1 MTQFGVINLGRFPL
15 VEFPTQVA
23 TDASSAPSSTTPTG
37 RTLKISGQESVP
49 SASNIATTS
58 AMLEAWRADMAG
70 LVNAF
75 VPVTFTDK
83 VGLNGYYIVID
94 HSADLQNWEGE
105 QQTLTWALDLM
116 RVGTDFEIDIESRL
130 TGTTRNNSFGLSGV
144 RWHSPSVGHYSY
156 FSAQGNT
163 PSVVNR
169 VGSDGTHV
177 VYLGLPAS
185 LTTIPRWGCAVGNY
199 MNGRVYFQDQNGIE
213 RSGVQFTPSNPTSWT
228 LANGLLKI
236 TPVSVGSGVI
246 QLQTYNNPTGF
257 AAAKVWDL
265 KFNSTSLG
273 QPQGVSLLRNEPEI
287 VVLRML
293 FTYQSVTRITCDL
306 TLRRGARH
314 VEVFL
319 QSQVSGQFKV
329 VRATAEVGS
338 SATGYV
344 YATSADAAG
353 DKYIVGSALST
364 TADLVNG
371 GITSSA
377 SVVYMDALIGA
388 QVSTSASGDLVAD
401 LYNQYLAT
409 PSELIQGVRR

>member
-15 VEFPTQVA
+15 VEFPTRTA
-23 TDASSAPSSTTPTG
+23 TDASGAPSTTSPTG
-37 RTLKISGQESVP
+37 RTMKLQGQESVP
-49 SASNIATTS
+49 SATEIGTTS

-70 LVNAF
+70 LVGSF

-83 VGLNGYYIVID
+83 VGLNGYYTVTD
-94 HSADLQNWEGE
+94 STADLQNWEGE
-105 QQTLTWALDLM
+105 SQTLTWQIDLN
-116 RVGTDFEIDIESRL
+116 RVGTDFEVDVESRL
-130 TGTTRNNSFGLSGV
+130 TGTTRVNSFSLAGV
-144 RWHSPSVGHYSY
+144 RWHSPSIGHYSY
-156 FSAQGNT
+156 FTAQGNT

-169 VGSDGTHV
+169 VGADGTHV
-177 VYLGLPAS
+177 VYVGLPAS
-185 LTTIPRWGCAVGNY
+185 LTTIPRWGCSVSNY
-199 MNGRVYFQDQNGIE
+199 MNGRVQFLDQNGIE
-213 RSGVQFTPSNPTSWT
+213 RSGILFTPGSTTSWT
-228 LANGLLKI
+228 LVNGLLKI
-236 TPVSVGSGVI
+236 TPVPSGSGVLR
-246 QLQTYNNPTGF
+246 LQTYNNPAGY
-257 AAAKVWDL
+257 AAVKTWDL
-265 KFNSTSLG
+265 LFNGTTLG
-273 QPQGVSLLRNEPEI
+273 QPQSVSLLRNEPEI
-287 VVLRML
+287 IVLRML
-293 FTYQSVTRITCDL
+293 FTYQSTTRILCDL

-329 VRATAEVGS
+329 VRTPAEVGS

-344 YATSADAAG
+344 FATSADAAG

-371 GITSSA
+371 GISSSA

-388 QVSTSASGDLVAD
+388 QVNTSASGDLVGD